1 MQLVRQIFSHSRFTR
16 AAGKRSW
23 TVLSLGITNFDQT
36 RKQTM
41 TKSFVNNDVIRQ
53 ALETNFLPKEN
64 SCTNDITNEK
74 TIKKQFKLNFVE
86 KVGKTKI
93 E

>member
-1 MQLVRQIFSHSRFTR
+1 
-16 AAGKRSW
+16 
-23 TVLSLGITNFDQT
+23 
-36 RKQTM
+36 M

-74 TIKKQFKLNFVE
+74 TIKKQFKLYFVE
-86 KVGKTKI
+86 KDGKTKI